1 MLMSIAYQ
9 DTKYND
15 GVVVVS
21 VDPELVSCVEY
32 KHEIVN
38 IWFAEGGM
46 PALHI
51 PGGIFNGICYNIER
65 HFSDDLN
72 RPCPFMFITKNLF
85 MNVMHVNAVTP
96 AKIYS
101 TKRSP
106 PEGTII
112 LIRGLLGHIDLP
124 DANVPEITNQ
134 INDVSRVN
142 IGGSNQ

>member
-15 GVVVVS
+15 SVVVS
-21 VDPELVSCVEY
+21 VDPELVSCVELN
-32 KHEIVN
+32 HEIVN

-51 PGGIFNGICYNIER
+51 PGDIFNATCYNIEH
-65 HFSDDLN
+65 HFTNDLN
-72 RPCPFMFITKNLF
+72 RPCPFMFIAKNLF

-106 PEGTII
+106 PAGTII

-124 DANVPEITNQ
+124 DANVLEITNQ
-134 INDVSRVN
+134 INNISRVN
-142 IGGSNQ
+142 RGGNTQ